1 MNQMDSPFNYGLI
14 EHKEMINYLTNHNKK
29 MQEQIQ
35 MLQTNIY
42 RNNIFMQNFM
52 NGSSSI
58 IYDNNKE
65 KGINIKFNTTRG
77 LFTLIYARENIPLKT
92 LLSIYMTRI
101 NKENLL
107 FDKNI
112 IFICNAK
119 VLDKNDTRE
128 ISHPDINIHD
138 GSRIVVNDILCEI

>member
-1 MNQMDSPFNYGLI
+1 MNQMDSSSNYGLI
-14 EHKEMINYLTNHNKK
+14 EDKEMFNYLTNQNKM
-29 MQEQIQ
+29 MQKQIQ
-35 MLQTNIY
+35 MLQNKIY
-42 RNNIFMQNFM
+42 LNNIFMQKFM
-52 NGSSSI
+52 KGFSAI
-58 IYDNNKE
+58 FYDNNKE

-92 LLSIYMTRI
+92 LLEIYMTRI

-138 GSRIVVNDILCEI
+138 GSRIVVNDILCKI

>member
-1 MNQMDSPFNYGLI
+1 MDSSSNYGLI
-14 EHKEMINYLTNHNKK
+14 EHKEMINYLTNQNKM
-29 MQEQIQ
+29 MQKQIQ
-35 MLQTNIY
+35 MLQNKIY
-42 RNNIFMQNFM
+42 LNNIFMQKFM
-52 NGSSSI
+52 KGFSAI
-58 IYDNNKE
+58 FYDNNKE
-65 KGINIKFNTTRG
+65 KGINIKFNTARG

-92 LLSIYMTRI
+92 LLAIYMMRL
-101 NKENLL
+101 NRENLL

-112 IFICNAK
+112 IFICDAK

>member
-14 EHKEMINYLTNHNKK
+14 EHKEMINYLTNQNKK

-112 IFICNAK
+112 IFIYDAK

-128 ISHPDINIHD
+128 ISHPDINIRN
-138 GSRIVVNDILCEI
+138 GSIIVVNDICCQI

>member
-14 EHKEMINYLTNHNKK
+14 EHKEMINYLTNQNKK

-52 NGSSSI
+52 NDSSSI

-112 IFICNAK
+112 IFICDAK

-128 ISHPDINIHD
+128 ISHPDINIRN
-138 GSRIVVNDILCEI
+138 GSLIVVNDICCEI

>member
-14 EHKEMINYLTNHNKK
+14 EHKEMINYLTNQNKI

-35 MLQTNIY
+35 MLQRNIY
-42 RNNIFMQNFM
+42 QNNIFMQNFM
-52 NGSSSI
+52 NCSSGT

-92 LLSIYMTRI
+92 LLEIYMTRI

-112 IFICNAK
+112 IFICDAK

-138 GSRIVVNDILCEI
+138 GSLIVVNDICCKI

>member
-1 MNQMDSPFNYGLI
+1 
-14 EHKEMINYLTNHNKK
+14 
-29 MQEQIQ
+29 
-35 MLQTNIY
+35 
-42 RNNIFMQNFM
+42 MQNFM

-128 ISHPDINIHD
+128 TSHPDINIRN
-138 GSRIVVNDILCEI
+138 GSLIVVNDICCNI

>member
-1 MNQMDSPFNYGLI
+1 MNQMDSSSNYGLI
-14 EHKEMINYLTNHNKK
+14 EDKEMFNYLTNQSK
-29 MQEQIQ
+29 MMQKQIQ
-35 MLQTNIY
+35 MLQNKIY
-42 RNNIFMQNFM
+42 LNNIFMQKFM
-52 NGSSSI
+52 KGFSAI
-58 IYDNNKE
+58 FYDNNKE
-65 KGINIKFNTTRG
+65 KGINIKFNTARG

-92 LLSIYMTRI
+92 LLEIYMTRI

-112 IFICNAK
+112 IFICDAK

>member
-1 MNQMDSPFNYGLI
+1 MNQMDSSFNYGLI
-14 EHKEMINYLTNHNKK
+14 EHKEMINYLTNQNKK

-112 IFICNAK
+112 IFICDAK

-138 GSRIVVNDILCEI
+138 GSLIVVNDILCKI

>member
-1 MNQMDSPFNYGLI
+1 MNQMDSSSNYGLI
-14 EHKEMINYLTNHNKK
+14 EHKEMINYLTNQNKI

-35 MLQTNIY
+35 MLQRNIY
-42 RNNIFMQNFM
+42 QNNIFMQNFM
-52 NGSSSI
+52 NCSSGI

-92 LLSIYMTRI
+92 LLAIYMMRL

-112 IFICNAK
+112 IFICDAK

-128 ISHPDINIHD
+128 ISHPDINIRN
-138 GSRIVVNDILCEI
+138 GSIILVNDIYCRI

>member
-14 EHKEMINYLTNHNKK
+14 EHKEMINYLTNQNKK
-29 MQEQIQ
+29 MQD
-35 MLQTNIY
+35 IY

-92 LLSIYMTRI
+92 LLAIYMMRL

-112 IFICNAK
+112 IFICNLK

-128 ISHPDINIHD
+128 ISHPDINIRN
-138 GSRIVVNDILCEI
+138 GSLIVVNDICCKI